1 MEELLKQVRGGGKGA
16 PPSLPRGGSRS
27 GSGLDSQQ
35 AQHIWSFLDDLANKD
50 PEEYKKFMEEK
61 MREAKQLAKTT
72 REQREKP
79 CFVISSTTTG
89 TSNRLYINFLS
100 SSRCPALQKKNGK
113 PAGFRIIKF
122 EKKTIFRFWMQN
134 KEVETTCNVTKL
146 LSGLVLMIRL
156 KTPISEVVIPLHVGK
171 LNQMKDYS
179 YVDVILHPGVIERS
193 GKEMAFKLYLCE
205 VAVTHVEEDH
215 KLTISRGYQLEN
227 ELKYKGEKLR
237 NMAAAAA
244 AASKKAPPFGMPPMP
259 KPGAT
264 TTASNSGS
272 EASSSSSSN
281 QHAQGKGRNDKQ
293 TTGKRRPLIE
303 DITMVGWEV
312 SLEKELYR
320 A

>member
-1 MEELLKQVRGGGKGA
+1 MLC
-16 PPSLPRGGSRS
+16 
-27 GSGLDSQQ
+27 GSGNHTL
-35 AQHIWSFLDDLANKD
+35 
-50 PEEYKKFMEEK
+50 
-61 MREAKQLAKTT
+61 
-72 REQREKP
+72 
-79 CFVISSTTTG
+79 FVNSTIG
-89 TSNRLYINFLS
+89 EPPLLF
-100 SSRCPALQKKNGK
+100 ALKYCTLPQ
-113 PAGFRIIKF
+113 
-122 EKKTIFRFWMQN
+122 
-134 KEVETTCNVTKL
+134 VTKL

-244 AASKKAPPFGMPPMP
+244 AASKKAPLFGMPPMP

-264 TTASNSGS
+264 TTASNSGIVMPEIFARKLGS

-281 QHAQGKGRNDKQ
+281 QHALGKGRNDKQ

-303 DITMVGWEV
+303 DITMEGAQDHSGGKKGKYSVEYKFDDDTAAKKRAVSVTVKIHLDDVVGV
-312 SLEKELYR
+312 SST
-320 A
+320 